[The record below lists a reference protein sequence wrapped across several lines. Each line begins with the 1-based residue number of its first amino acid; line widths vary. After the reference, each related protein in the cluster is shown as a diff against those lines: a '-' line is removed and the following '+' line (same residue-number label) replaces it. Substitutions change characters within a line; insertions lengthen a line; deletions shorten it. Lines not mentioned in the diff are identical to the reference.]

1 MRDEKSMAFDNYYVY
16 QSAAYEWID
25 RFLKNC
31 DFSHGSNS
39 QICADTA
46 EADTGVMGFFV
57 YNKTRKLEK
66 EQMECLNVMAYEADA
81 DCFAGYM
88 YAIYAT
94 VARDTDCPYTCA
106 LFINYLLGEEGFSDA
121 GSWNDYPGYY
131 SANMTVHKSEEINDR
146 DFASWEKNLV
156 VEDSDYIQDNIEY
169 DREFIEF
176 CIGNVP

>member
-1 MRDEKSMAFDNYYVY
+1 MAFDNYYVY

-66 EQMECLNVMAYEADA
+66 EQMECLNVDVPPWAIKLILDTQALERKEDYYE
-81 DCFAGYM
+81 Y
-88 YAIYAT
+88 
-94 VARDTDCPYTCA
+94 
-106 LFINYLLGEEGFSDA
+106 
-121 GSWNDYPGYY
+121 
-131 SANMTVHKSEEINDR
+131 
-146 DFASWEKNLV
+146 
-156 VEDSDYIQDNIEY
+156 
-169 DREFIEF
+169 
-176 CIGNVP
+176 

>member
-66 EQMECLNVMAYEADA
+66 EQMQRALLIITGLVQKTSKVI
-81 DCFAGYM
+81 FRQFQ
-88 YAIYAT
+88 
-94 VARDTDCPYTCA
+94 ARH
-106 LFINYLLGEEGFSDA
+106 ILL
-121 GSWNDYPGYY
+121 
-131 SANMTVHKSEEINDR
+131 TRKEI
-146 DFASWEKNLV
+146 K
-156 VEDSDYIQDNIEY
+156 
-169 DREFIEF
+169 
-176 CIGNVP
+176 